1 MVEKL
6 IAELAEPQ
14 GEPDGCLALPAKG
27 IDMTCEHKRLKHGYQ
42 KTYDV
47 QWCLD
52 CGVITHASD
61 GLIGPGLHK
70 RADWSDWI
78 NVNLEAWSCRN
89 EAHDVKRCSHWC
101 GGSTCPASIRSVA
114 TTTQN
119 DSMQPAHRA
128 LLRQYESI
136 TELESRLASATER
149 IAALTQDLAAAQADN
164 ERLYGWMKTKDGQI
178 ATIEADWKK
187 AEAEAAA
194 LRADAER
201 YRWLRMN
208 RLWLKAN
215 LPMIAAPELDTAI
228 DQARGG
234 GNG

>member
-1 MVEKL
+1 M
-6 IAELAEPQ
+6 I
-14 GEPDGCLALPAKG
+14 
-27 IDMTCEHKRLKHGYQ
+27 CEHKRLKHGYQ

-119 DSMQPAHRA
+119 DSISVSEVSPQKP
-128 LLRQYESI
+128 
-136 TELESRLASATER
+136 
-149 IAALTQDLAAAQADN
+149 DWN
-164 ERLYGWMKTKDGQI
+164 EACEAMRWLND
-178 ATIEADWKK
+178 IEAMQGGRNGPSIKLRTAIEAMAGESKKWKQTVALQRK
-187 AEAEAAA
+187 AAVATFDAHQVEVKS
-194 LRADAER
+194 LRAAIKSAINSIDAGRTKGSIRCSLEGV
-201 YRWLRMN
+201 LHDETV
-208 RLWLKAN
+208 
-215 LPMIAAPELDTAI
+215 LP
-228 DQARGG
+228 
-234 GNG
+234 